1 MSEFALSDLKQGMTI
16 VYLMRPDELPT
27 YPELEWHGKI
37 KEICNCL
44 RVIEVEILDEGYEE
58 YDELV
63 YFEQIIRVERREQLQ
78 LKPL

>member
-1 MSEFALSDLKQGMTI
+1 MPELALSELKQGMVI
-16 VYLMRPDELPT
+16 VYLMRPEELPT

-44 RVIEVEILDEGYEE
+44 HLVEVEILDEGYQG

-63 YFEQIIRVERREQLQ
+63 CFEQIIRVECIKQ
-78 LKPL
+78 